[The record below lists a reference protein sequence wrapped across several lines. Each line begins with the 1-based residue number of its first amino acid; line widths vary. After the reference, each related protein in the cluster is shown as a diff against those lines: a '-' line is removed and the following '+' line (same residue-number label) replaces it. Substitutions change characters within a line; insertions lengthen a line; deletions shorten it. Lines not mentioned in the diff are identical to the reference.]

1 MDIVEGSGGKKE
13 QVLLTFFFRGSMLM
27 LIFLLPAAQRIHVR
41 EVFDFLYNQLQP
53 ELFGK
58 LFSVILTDNDSAFK
72 DKEIFERGNGQGVCT
87 RIFYCD
93 PMASWQ
99 KGRLEKNH
107 EFIRYILPK
116 GCSFSK
122 LTQKLSRRSQ
132 ITLTVHQEPV

>member
-41 EVFDFLYNQLQP
+41 EVFDFLYDQLQP

-72 DKEIFERGNGQGVCT
+72 NTEIFERENGQGVCT
-87 RIFYCD
+87 QIFYCD
-93 PMASWQ
+93 PMASW
-99 KGRLEKNH
+99 
-107 EFIRYILPK
+107 
-116 GCSFSK
+116 
-122 LTQKLSRRSQ
+122 
-132 ITLTVHQEPV
+132 